1 MHLVIVGAGALG
13 NRLVGLAQKE
23 RHDVVMIE
31 RSEQWAQQCA
41 DMYDVRVLHM
51 DVAEE
56 GVADEA
62 DLDDAHAII
71 ATTTDDSTNL
81 MAMLL
86 GSEHKVETLTSIVN
100 QNSHRRMFE
109 RLGVHVLTD
118 PEVLVAQH
126 LLDLTMLPRAADVTT
141 LQDKEQVIEIRLGAE
156 SPLAGRTINSEVGKE
171 LCDLGLFVVSVER
184 DGEAFFPS
192 GGTELQAGDQLIVFS
207 RQTIRHD
214 ALQIFTG
221 DS

>member
-13 NRLVGLAQKE
+13 NRLITLAQKE
-23 RHDVVMIE
+23 HHDVVMIE
-31 RSEQWAQQCA
+31 PSRGQAEECA
-41 DMYDVRVLHM
+41 DTQDVRVLHM

-56 GVADEA
+56 GVAEEA
-62 DLDDAHAII
+62 DLDNARAII
-71 ATTTDDSTNL
+71 ATTADDSTNL

-141 LQDKEQVIEIRLGAE
+141 LQDKEQVIEIQLGAE
-156 SPLAGRTINSEVGKE
+156 SPLAGHAINSEAGRE
-171 LCDLGLFVVSVER
+171 LFERGLLVVSVER
-184 DGEAFFPS
+184 DGKCFFPS
-192 GGTELQAGDQLIVFS
+192 GGTELQAGDHLIAFS
-207 RQTIRHD
+207 REVIRHG
-214 ALQIFTG
+214 ALELFTG
-221 DS
+221 DE